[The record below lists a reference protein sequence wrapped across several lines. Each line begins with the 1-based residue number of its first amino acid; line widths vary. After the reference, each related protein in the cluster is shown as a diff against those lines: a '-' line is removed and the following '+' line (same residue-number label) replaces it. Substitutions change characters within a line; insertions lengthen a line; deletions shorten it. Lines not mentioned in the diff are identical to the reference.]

1 MELFIS
7 GTLGEA
13 KGRNAESRSASMTQN
28 GELGRPDAD
37 RRNLDSIYESS
48 AIRCWRWSSS
58 IFGEDPASKLSF
70 LCRSGPAS
78 KRGVSKNNDYQATHE
93 AKDVPYC
100 GTNIFSAATMRD
112 TLPLEYSPGLS
123 SFVHKFKGLSFIAVC
138 RDLLISGILDA
149 LRYPIHFAGPQSFKQ
164 PRMDRYRGGDIDTRF
179 QRSPETSREDS
190 SR

>member
-13 KGRNAESRSASMTQN
+13 KGRNAESRSAPMTQN

-37 RRNLDSIYESS
+37 RRNLDGIYESS

-58 IFGEDPASKLSF
+58 IFGEDPASKQSF

-78 KRGVSKNNDYQATHE
+78 KKGVSKNNDYQATLARRVTGIKWGSGKNLARLARE
-93 AKDVPYC
+93 E
-100 GTNIFSAATMRD
+100 R
-112 TLPLEYSPGLS
+112 L
-123 SFVHKFKGLSFIAVC
+123 AVN
-138 RDLLISGILDA
+138 RV
-149 LRYPIHFAGPQSFKQ
+149 
-164 PRMDRYRGGDIDTRF
+164 
-179 QRSPETSREDS
+179 S